1 MLYIVAMGLQCCVMS
16 LPQEQ
21 FRVSI
26 EAFDGPLD
34 LLLYLVRRAEVDI
47 HAIPI
52 AQITDEYLD
61 ILREAAS
68 VDVEM
73 AGEFLV
79 MAATLIEIKSRSLVP
94 PELIEEDDLQEAM
107 DNPSA
112 DPKEDLIRQLLSFQ
126 RFRTASELLE
136 SRRLSCM
143 NRFDATIGM
152 LKLPEIEEEPSLDL
166 DDVHLL
172 DLSDAY
178 EYIASSIDFT
188 RLGEH
193 HISFDDIPIEVYQE
207 DLLNQLGRA
216 TNQKLALQK
225 TFEGLTITER
235 VSMFLATLELV
246 RLRRISVQ
254 QDDHQG
260 SIIIV
265 LMEEELTGDEQIAEE
280 N

>member
-1 MLYIVAMGLQCCVMS
+1 MLYIVAMGLQCCVMN

-21 FRVSI
+21 FRISI

-94 PELIEEDDLQEAM
+94 QELIEEDDQQEAI
-107 DNPSA
+107 DHPSS
-112 DPKEDLIRQLLSFQ
+112 DPKEDLIRQLLAFQ

-136 SRRLSCM
+136 ARRLSYM

-152 LKLPEIEEEPSLDL
+152 LKVPEIEEEPSLDL

-178 EYIASSIDFT
+178 EYIASSIDFA

-193 HISFDDIPIEVYQE
+193 HISFDDIPIEVCQE
-207 DLLNQLGRA
+207 DLLDQLCHA
-216 TNQKLALQK
+216 TSHKLTLQK
-225 TFEGLTITER
+225 AFEGITITER
-235 VSMFLATLELV
+235 VGMFLAMLELV

-265 LMEEELTGDEQIAEE
+265 LIEQEPTGDELIAEE